1 MFGFDDT
8 RSRLFDELF
17 RSMTQPAANPRLGV
31 FPAVNMYDDG
41 ESFLVRAEIPGI
53 DKESLDLTAR
63 KDQLTIR
70 GTRTLSAAVEQ
81 ASYHRQE
88 RDGGQFP
95 GRSRCRRRSTRTRSP
110 PATKTAFWRSSSRA
124 RPKHGSARFP
134 SPE

>member
-88 RDGGQFP
+88 RDGGQF
-95 GRSRCRRRSTRTRSP
+95 RRTITLPQAVDADKISASYKDGVLEVVLP
-110 PATKTAFWRSSSRA
+110 RA
-124 RPKHGSARFP
+124 PEARQRKIP
-134 SPE
+134 VA